1 MSHCEND
8 VFGAEDRCSCNDKCD
23 ARSACALK
31 EILDDLDR
39 LNNRDLRTLAE
50 LIDRILCCRPDK

>member
-8 VFGAEDRCSCNDKCD
+8 VFDAEDKCNCKCND
-23 ARSACALK
+23 RSACALK

-50 LIDRILCCRPDK
+50 LIDRILCCRSDK